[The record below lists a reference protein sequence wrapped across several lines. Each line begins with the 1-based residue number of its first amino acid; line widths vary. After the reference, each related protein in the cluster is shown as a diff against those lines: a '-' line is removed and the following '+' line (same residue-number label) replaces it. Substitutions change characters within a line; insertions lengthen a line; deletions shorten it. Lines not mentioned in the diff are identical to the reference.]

1 MNRRQFSRAAL
12 SGTAVLVVGPVVLA
26 QSAAPPRPAPPKAP
40 APAAPKAPPAAAG
53 SLTADEI
60 ADRVQAFYDK
70 TKTFRAGFRQRYVMP
85 IHKKTIDS
93 NGSVVFEKPGKMSW
107 RYSNNGNRVVSD
119 GKIIKIY
126 EKENKQM
133 YEQPLEKTPYPA
145 ALSFLTGTASLR
157 QSFKITKLDP
167 KQMGVEGGYVL
178 LGEPKEATPA
188 YQKMFLYVD
197 AGTFHVRRVMLLD
210 AQRNRNRFDF
220 VNPEVNVKTPAGE
233 FAFNPPPGTQIIRP

>member
-1 MNRRQFSRAAL
+1 MHRRQFSWVFAGSCLLLANGPTAL
-12 SGTAVLVVGPVVLA
+12 ADP
-26 QSAAPPRPAPPKAP
+26 QKAP
-40 APAAPKAPPAAAG
+40 G
-53 SLTADEI
+53 SATQLTAEQI

-70 TKTFRAGFRQRYVMP
+70 TKTFRAGFKQRYVVVL
-85 IHKKTIDS
+85 HKKTIDS
-93 NGSVVFEKPGKMSW
+93 NGSVVFQKPGKMSW
-107 RYSNNGNRVVSD
+107 RYTNNGNRVVSD

-133 YEQPLEKTPYPA
+133 YEQPLDKTPYPA
-145 ALSFLTGTASLR
+145 ALSFLTGTANLR
-157 QSFKITKLDP
+157 QAFKLTKLDP

-178 LGEPKEATPA
+178 LGEPRETTPT

-220 VNPEVNVKTPAGE
+220 VNPEVNIKAPPGEFVFSPPAG
-233 FAFNPPPGTQIIRP
+233 TQVIRP